1 MSRVSVGNFL
11 SHRSKKLCRGTVLCL
26 RKTLLSKIL
35 CRGAVGV
42 SRLSVEIVFFPATET
57 FRRGTLL
64 CFTKFRVSKT
74 FRHENRISQF
84 SVKIFCL
91 RVPESFLGE
100 RLCVSGGFWCR
111 KILWMRRCAWGG
123 RECNVFPSKTF
134 HLTLLKTFLW
144 EPFSVSLVSGIE
156 KCWG

>member
-1 MSRVSVGNFL
+1 MHKTGMSRVSVGNFL

-123 RECNVFPSKTF
+123 RECNVSPSKTS
-134 HLTLLKTFLW
+134 HLTVLNFFLGT
-144 EPFSVSLVSGIE
+144 L
-156 KCWG
+156 